1 MHDFPRDSHEAKI
14 LAVKAKIK
22 NAGGLHKKDLVRQL
36 QRLKKELIIYDKFHK
51 QAVMRS
57 G

>member
-1 MHDFPRDSHEAKI
+1 MSNFPRDSHISKI
-14 LAVKAKIK
+14 LSVKAKLK
-22 NAGGLHKKDLVRQL
+22 TASGLHKKDLTRQL
-36 QRLKKELIIYDKFHK
+36 HRLQKELIMYDKYRK